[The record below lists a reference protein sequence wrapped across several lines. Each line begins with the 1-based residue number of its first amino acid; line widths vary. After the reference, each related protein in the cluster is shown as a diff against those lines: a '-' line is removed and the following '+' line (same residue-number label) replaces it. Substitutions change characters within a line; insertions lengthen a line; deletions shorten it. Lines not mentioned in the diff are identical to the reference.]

1 MNGSSLITGVYI
13 EIRLNEVLI
22 NNVTEDASRTTS
34 ILTSLMPLTT
44 YSLTI
49 YVVSTVGRSLPS
61 TINSSTVSLSKPYSF
76 NKKKII
82 I

>member
-1 MNGSSLITGVYI
+1 MNGSSPIIGVYI

-61 TINSSTVSLSKPYSF
+61 TINSSTSSLSEPYSF
-76 NKKKII
+76 NKKKKII
-82 I
+82 